1 MINLGRPC
9 KTIDSQSRHNTK
21 QEIEER
27 KAIEDAVKGADDKI
41 VNPPE
46 YLSEGQKE
54 VYNYIINELAET
66 GILRNLDVYILSVCA
81 IAVDRLITI
90 EKIINNKPSAITNSN
105 LMSAKDKYTKDFYRC
120 CNELSLSPQSRA
132 KLGSLAVANK
142 EKKEDPVLKALNGE
156 FDDTHR

>member
-1 MINLGRPC
+1 MGRPC

-21 QEIEER
+21 EEIEKR
-27 KAIEDAVKGADDKI
+27 KAIEDAIKGSDDKVI
-41 VNPPE
+41 NPPG

-54 VYNYIINELAET
+54 VYSYIINELAET
-66 GILRNLDVYILSVCA
+66 GILRNLDVYILAVCA

-90 EKIINNKPSAITNSN
+90 EKIINKKPSAITNSN

>member
-1 MINLGRPC
+1 MGRPC
-9 KTIDSQSRHNTK
+9 KVIDSQSRHNTRD
-21 QEIEER
+21 EIEKR
-27 KAIEDAVKGADDKI
+27 KAIEDAIKGSDNKI
-41 VNPPE
+41 INPPE
-46 YLSEGQKE
+46 YLSEGQKS
-54 VYNYIINELAET
+54 VYRYIINELAET

-81 IAVDRLITI
+81 IAVDRLIMI
-90 EKIINNKPSAITNSN
+90 EKIINNKPTAITNSS

-156 FDDTHR
+156 FDDTYR